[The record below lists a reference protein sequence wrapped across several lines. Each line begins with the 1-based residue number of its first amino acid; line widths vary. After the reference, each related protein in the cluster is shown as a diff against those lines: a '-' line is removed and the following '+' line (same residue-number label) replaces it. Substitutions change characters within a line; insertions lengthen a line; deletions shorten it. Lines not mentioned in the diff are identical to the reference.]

1 MKARRALRFEGSPGQ
16 GGMRARALR
25 AEWTKFRTVPS
36 NLVTLAA
43 AVVLMVGPGTLTAY
57 RAGEG
62 HQGAGVFDA
71 ANISL
76 YGGFLFAQIVVGS
89 LGVMVASSEYATGM
103 IRTSLTAVPRRARL
117 LAAKVTMFGAVA
129 LAAGQVASFA
139 SFLLGQVV
147 IAAAGAPAATLG
159 QPGVLR
165 AVAGMGVVWALVGL
179 VGVALGCLLRE
190 TMIATTVLVAINF
203 IIPII
208 GPRLLPEAA
217 GAAVTTYWPIAAG
230 LRITTTVADPARL
243 GPWAGLGLLAAFTAL
258 LLAAA
263 FALFRTRDA

>member
-1 MKARRALRFEGSPGQ
+1 
-16 GGMRARALR
+16 MRARALR

-36 NLVTLAA
+36 NLATLVA